1 MTNSSELLF
10 ARYPRQFFEEYFLA
24 LRQACTIS
32 AADADRACSGAQN
45 F

>member
-1 MTNSSELLF
+1 MTNSLEFLF

-24 LRQACTIS
+24 LRQACTIFE
-32 AADADRACSGAQN
+32 ADADRACSGAQN